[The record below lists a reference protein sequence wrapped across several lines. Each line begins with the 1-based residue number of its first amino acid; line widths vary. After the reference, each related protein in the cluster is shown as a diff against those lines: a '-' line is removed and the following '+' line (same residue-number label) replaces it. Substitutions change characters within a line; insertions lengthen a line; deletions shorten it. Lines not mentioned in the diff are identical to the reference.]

1 MERKIE
7 YERVGLKEERYR
19 ILGIDLPCRR
29 FLAREEIIAAIVESV
44 SRNHIL
50 KQQGIFTAVDLEEKI
65 PAYGGQV
72 QTMKTVILSEIP
84 VLKKPPFAALRMP
97 DFLLLSGAFGKNFL
111 SCFNWQGIR
120 FQMRLVVDIREKDF
134 FEEWKHLLIDAK
146 LKHGAEIIFL
156 ESSDESLIKRFKE
169 TRRSHPILDAPN
181 VRDALKEERRLLGW
195 IKEIADNIIDTSNL
209 TLHELR
215 RFVLNAYG
223 HSDVKMRINLMSF
236 GYAYGLPMESDM
248 VLDVRFLPNPY
259 FVDELKGKTAFR
271 RSKRLYSLE
280 GRICPVL

>member
-1 MERKIE
+1 
-7 YERVGLKEERYR
+7 
-19 ILGIDLPCRR
+19 
-29 FLAREEIIAAIVESV
+29 
-44 SRNHIL
+44 
-50 KQQGIFTAVDLEEKI
+50 
-65 PAYGGQV
+65 
-72 QTMKTVILSEIP
+72 MKTVILSGISGSGKTTFLRALEDAGFFCVDNFP
-84 VLKKPPFAALRMP
+84 LVLLEKFPE
-97 DFLLLSGAFGKNFL
+97 LLQLAGDKISKCA
-111 SCFNWQGIR
+111 
-120 FQMRLVVDIREKDF
+120 LVVDIREKDF

-259 FVDELKGKTAFR
+259 FVDELREKTGLSDEVKDFI
-271 RSKRLYSLE
+271 RSKAEFVQYFNMLSNFLVYLIPLYEKE
-280 GRICPVL
+280 GKSYLTVSIGCTGGKHRSVMIVEALAEHLAENEYNTSTTHRDVDR

>member
-1 MERKIE
+1 
-7 YERVGLKEERYR
+7 
-19 ILGIDLPCRR
+19 
-29 FLAREEIIAAIVESV
+29 
-44 SRNHIL
+44 
-50 KQQGIFTAVDLEEKI
+50 
-65 PAYGGQV
+65 
-72 QTMKTVILSEIP
+72 MKTVILSGISGSGKTTFLRALEDAGFFCVDNFP
-84 VLKKPPFAALRMP
+84 LVLLEKFPE
-97 DFLLLSGAFGKNFL
+97 LLQLAGDKISKCA
-111 SCFNWQGIR
+111 
-120 FQMRLVVDIREKDF
+120 LVVDIREKDF
-134 FEEWKHLLIDAK
+134 FEDWKHLLIDAK

-156 ESSDESLIKRFKE
+156 ESSDEALIKRFKE

-236 GYAYGLPMESDM
+236 GYAYGIPMESDM

-259 FVDELKGKTAFR
+259 FVDELREKTGLSDEVKAFI
-271 RSKRLYSLE
+271 RSKAEIVKYFDMLSNFLVYLIPLYEKE
-280 GRICPVL
+280 GKSYLTVSIGCTGGKHRSVMIVEALAEHLAESEYNASTTHRDVDR

>member
-1 MERKIE
+1 
-7 YERVGLKEERYR
+7 
-19 ILGIDLPCRR
+19 
-29 FLAREEIIAAIVESV
+29 
-44 SRNHIL
+44 
-50 KQQGIFTAVDLEEKI
+50 
-65 PAYGGQV
+65 
-72 QTMKTVILSEIP
+72 MKTVILSGISGSGKTTFLRALEDAGFFCVDNFP
-84 VLKKPPFAALRMP
+84 LVLLEKFPE
-97 DFLLLSGAFGKNFL
+97 LLQLAGDKISKCA
-111 SCFNWQGIR
+111 
-120 FQMRLVVDIREKDF
+120 LVVDIREKDF
-134 FEEWKHLLIDAK
+134 FEDWKHLLIDAK

-156 ESSDESLIKRFKE
+156 ESSDEALIKRFKE

-236 GYAYGLPMESDM
+236 GYAYGIPMESDM

-259 FVDELKGKTAFR
+259 FVDELREKTGLSDEVKAFI
-271 RSKRLYSLE
+271 RSKAEFVKYFDMLSNFLVYLIPLYEKE
-280 GRICPVL
+280 GKSYLTVSIGCTGGKHRSVMIVEALAEHLAESEYNASTTHRDVDR

>member
-1 MERKIE
+1 
-7 YERVGLKEERYR
+7 
-19 ILGIDLPCRR
+19 
-29 FLAREEIIAAIVESV
+29 
-44 SRNHIL
+44 
-50 KQQGIFTAVDLEEKI
+50 
-65 PAYGGQV
+65 
-72 QTMKTVILSEIP
+72 MKTVILSGISGSGKTTFLRALEDVGFFCVDNFP
-84 VLKKPPFAALRMP
+84 LVLLEKFPE
-97 DFLLLSGAFGKNFL
+97 LLQLAGDKISKCA
-111 SCFNWQGIR
+111 
-120 FQMRLVVDIREKDF
+120 LVVDIREKDF
-134 FEEWKHLLIDAK
+134 FEDWKHLLIDAK

-259 FVDELKGKTAFR
+259 FVDELREKTGLSDEVKEFI
-271 RSKRLYSLE
+271 RSKAEFVKYFDMLSNFLVYLIPLYEKE
-280 GRICPVL
+280 GKSYLTVSIGCTGGKHRSVMIVEALAEHLAENEYNASTTHRDVDR